1 MRRSVNLSVQP
12 TGLGFEKGSFTLRDG
27 PATQTRTSFMIRS
40 LRTPILLM
48 GAVMVT
54 ACNKDAQTEDNVTT
68 STADG
73 TVSTSMSGDSAD
85 ERGVALVRVVNAV
98 PDMQRLMIRG
108 DNLLE
113 LPAVDYKTVS
123 PYQSIDQNWT
133 RFEVSGAPG
142 GMYAPIEANREM
154 LSDGHRYTMLVLREE
169 EGTELKTRI
178 LRDEISSDPT
188 KAHVRVIH
196 AARGT
201 DEINVVAAGGETL
214 FDGINYSSE
223 AGYKD
228 LTPWK
233 GTLEFRTEDGNRR
246 LLTMPD
252 IDLKAGTSYTI
263 VLARKNASTLESFW
277 FADTPV
283 PQ

>member
-1 MRRSVNLSVQP
+1 
-12 TGLGFEKGSFTLRDG
+12 
-27 PATQTRTSFMIRS
+27 MIRS
-40 LRTPILLM
+40 IRTPVLLL
-48 GAVMVT
+48 GAVMLA
-54 ACNKDAQTEDNVTT
+54 ACGKDSQTEDAVTT

-73 TVSTSMSGDSAD
+73 TVATSMSGDSAD
-85 ERGVALVRVVNAV
+85 ARGVALVRVVNAV

-108 DNLLE
+108 DNMLE
-113 LPAVDYKTVS
+113 LPAVEYKNVS
-123 PYQSIDQNWT
+123 PYQTIDQNWN

-142 GMYAPIEANREM
+142 GAYAPIETNREM
-154 LSDGHRYTMLVLREE
+154 LSDGHRYTMFILREE

-178 LRDEISSDPT
+178 LRDDISSDTT

-201 DEINVVAAGGETL
+201 DEINVVARGGETL
-214 FDGINYSSE
+214 FDGINYGTDD
-223 AGYKD
+223 GYSD

-233 GTLEFRTEDGNRR
+233 GTLEFRTEDGNRQ
-246 LLTMPD
+246 LLTLPG

-263 VLARKNASTLESFW
+263 VLARKNASTLEAFW

-283 PQ
+283 SQ

>member
-1 MRRSVNLSVQP
+1 
-12 TGLGFEKGSFTLRDG
+12 
-27 PATQTRTSFMIRS
+27 MIRS
-40 LRTPILLM
+40 IRTPVILL
-48 GAVMVT
+48 GAVFLA
-54 ACNKDAQTEDNVTT
+54 ACSKDAQTEDAVET
-68 STADG
+68 SMADG
-73 TVSTSMSGDSAD
+73 TVATSMSGDAAD
-85 ERGVALVRVVNAV
+85 ERGIALVRVVNAV

-108 DNLLE
+108 DNMME

-123 PYQSIDQNWT
+123 PYQNIDQNWT

-142 GMYAPIEANREM
+142 GVYAPIETNREM
-154 LSDGHRYTMLVLREE
+154 LSDGHRYTMLVMREE
-169 EGTELKTRI
+169 DGAELKTRI
-178 LRDEISSDPT
+178 LRDEISSDAT

-201 DEINVVAAGGETL
+201 DEINVVASGGETL
-214 FDGINYSSE
+214 FNGINYASE

-228 LTPWK
+228 VAPWK

-246 LLTMPD
+246 LLALPN
-252 IDLKAGTSYTI
+252 IDLQAGTSYTI
-263 VLARKNASTLESFW
+263 VLARKNAGAIEAFW